1 MTVANLRITTPG
13 EMVKIMQANQTNVDF
28 TSYEFRNAMGK
39 FATGVVVIS
48 SCHDGQIHARTAKAF
63 MSGALEPAMVL
74 VSVGNSAASHEKII
88 LGEHFGISILHEDQ
102 IQVSNHFAGKHDK
115 HFKPEFEYI
124 AGFPV
129 IKNAAVQVV
138 SKLQFSYPCGD
149 HTLFVGLVTHLQQQH
164 GLKPLVFHNGKYA
177 QIAG

>member
-48 SCHDGQIHARTAKAF
+48 SCHDGQIHAMTANAF
-63 MSGALEPAMVL
+63 MSGSLEPAMVL

-149 HTLFVGLVTHLQQQH
+149 HTLFVGLVTHLEQQH